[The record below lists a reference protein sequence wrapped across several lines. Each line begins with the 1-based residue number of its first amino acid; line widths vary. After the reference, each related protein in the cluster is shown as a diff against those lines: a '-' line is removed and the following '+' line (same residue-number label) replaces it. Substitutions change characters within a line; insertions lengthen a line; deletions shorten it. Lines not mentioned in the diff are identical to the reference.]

1 MNDEQL
7 KTLQTSIGKEDFY
20 KRKKALLFE
29 KKILHLTDKCAI
41 CLYRLK
47 ETPDI
52 KLIIKKVKKSS
63 IYIENSCI
71 ITKKILNKLR
81 TKLPHFR
88 YTFGYEKYRNKRI
101 NLYLEYLQGKTF
113 HNFLSKKNIDSKIF
127 LNLLSQI
134 LCTLEQIQQRH
145 DFVHF
150 DFHLKN
156 ILVCPCSKEKQY
168 FKYKIY
174 NEIVAIE
181 NLGFKIMIIDF
192 DFAICHKKIKDEMFD
207 EKLVEYGYVG
217 IFLAGCDLLRFLF
230 CLKKF
235 TLEENHSNDYLN
247 QFTNIIFKDF
257 LKLDTTLDSLQKHEK
272 LFFNMT
278 HKKQIYLTPL
288 HLILFLQNN
297 KDIPVD
303 FDLKIET
310 GNLDNI
316 YIPLLSSSKDS
327 IRCFIH
333 RFENIQYNN
342 NNSLQNIYL
351 KRIVKTLKLV
361 LEMKIEF
368 KSHKDLQQI
377 KYLG

>member
-7 KTLQTSIGKEDFY
+7 KILQTSIEHKDFE
-20 KRKKALLFE
+20 KKKKSLLFE

-47 ETPDI
+47 KSPEI
-52 KLIIKKVKKSS
+52 KLIIKKVKKTSM
-63 IYIENSCI
+63 YIENSYM

-88 YTFGYEKYRNKRI
+88 YTLGCKKYRNNRI

-113 HNFLSKKNIDSKIF
+113 DDFMLKNFEKKIF
-127 LNLLSQI
+127 LNLVSQI
-134 LCTLEQIQQRH
+134 LCILEQIQQRH
-145 DFVHF
+145 HFVHF

-156 ILVCPCSKEKQY
+156 ILVCPCSKEKQH
-168 FKYKIY
+168 FKYKIC
-174 NEIVAIE
+174 NEIVVIE
-181 NLGFKIMIIDF
+181 NLGLKIMIIDF
-192 DFAICHKKIKDEMFD
+192 DFAISHKKLTDEMFD

-257 LKLDTTLDSLQKHEK
+257 LKLDTTLDSLQNHEK

-316 YIPLLSSSKDS
+316 YIPLLSSSKES
-327 IRCFIH
+327 IKCFIH
-333 RFENIQYNN
+333 RFENIDCNN
-342 NNSLQNIYL
+342 NNSLENIYL

-368 KSHKDLQQI
+368 KFHKDLQQI
-377 KYLG
+377 KYLA